1 MSTAL
6 PKESTDAL
14 HCSPSLRCSQWG
26 TPTRCV
32 AIGARSRER
41 HNTVRCS
48 ASEFAAASLLEDT
61 RRRHDELQSHSAD
74 VERQL
79 ALVRTHAI
87 DTMEELQALRAAHD
101 ALRLEADQSL
111 RAAAELRADRERLV
125 ECQAAISAGGD
136 KLLDAYERLVFEH
149 RELAASQANAG
160 KQSSELDARHHALL
174 EEREDL
180 LIRVEA
186 AERVPSALG
195 PPPSAPP
202 AAAAASYAVG
212 VRLRR
217 TDTADDS
224 LVYARVRNAMG

>member
-1 MSTAL
+1 M
-6 PKESTDAL
+6 
-14 HCSPSLRCSQWG
+14 
-26 TPTRCV
+26 
-32 AIGARSRER
+32 
-41 HNTVRCS
+41 RCS

-186 AERVPSALG
+186 AERVPQ
-195 PPPSAPP
+195 P
-202 AAAAASYAVG
+202 
-212 VRLRR
+212 
-217 TDTADDS
+217 
-224 LVYARVRNAMG
+224 

>member
-1 MSTAL
+1 MS
-6 PKESTDAL
+6 
-14 HCSPSLRCSQWG
+14 
-26 TPTRCV
+26 
-32 AIGARSRER
+32 ER
-41 HNTVRCS
+41 HHTVRCS

-186 AERVPSALG
+186 AERVPSTLH
-195 PPPSAPP
+195 PQPLLLLLHRMLSA
-202 AAAAASYAVG
+202 YAFAVPKP
-212 VRLRR
+212 L
-217 TDTADDS
+217 TTYS
-224 LVYARVRNAMG
+224 LVYARVRNATG